1 MEPLRGQMRRPA
13 NKLLAEERMYKA
25 GPAGKPQPL
34 TDQRKESC
42 GWAGGWAPGEKRF
55 EMFPGVVK
63 RGCNKNLHLFNA
75 KVTQKI

>member
-34 TDQRKESC
+34 TDQRKDSC
-42 GWAGGWAPGEKRF
+42 GWARGWGS
-55 EMFPGVVK
+55 
-63 RGCNKNLHLFNA
+63 RGKALLNVPRCG
-75 KVTQKI
+75 